1 MSLAYQGE
9 GKLPGDLKVV
19 AQMHM
24 DIAFQTFQWTN
35 TGGSTMK
42 PLI

>member
-19 AQMHM
+19 AQM
-24 DIAFQTFQWTN
+24 DIAFQTLQWTI

-42 PLI
+42 PFI

>member
-1 MSLAYQGE
+1 MSMSLAYQGI
-9 GKLPGDLKVV
+9 GKLPEDLKVV
-19 AQMHM
+19 ARM
-24 DIAFQTFQWTN
+24 DIAFQALQWTI